1 MKKLWMAGTA
11 VCFLAG
17 IVMIFLPV
25 HMQMTGLVLCLL
37 GLVMGL
43 CAVLRGKNSP
53 AAQLSVQ
60 ILVILAATGVVIL
73 MACMNII
80 TTSGQ
85 PDWKRAKQSDYA
97 VVLGAA
103 VQENGVPSRIMRSRL
118 RAAITFME
126 ENPSAMVILSG
137 GQGPD
142 EPMSEAQCMYDTMR
156 EMGADETRLILEG
169 ESHTTREN
177 LINSQKIMESRGGT
191 KNPITLITSE
201 FHQRRAGY
209 IAESLHID
217 TCAVSGHTDQWFY
230 RVNYTLREVF
240 AFVKAAFQSGMD

>member
-1 MKKLWMAGTA
+1 MKKLWMAGA
-11 VCFLAG
+11 GLCFLLG
-17 IVMIFLPV
+17 LVMILLPV
-25 HMQMTGLVLCLL
+25 HMQMTGVILCLL
-37 GLVMGL
+37 GLVIGL
-43 CAVLRGKNSP
+43 CGILHRKNSP
-53 AAQLSVQ
+53 AAHVTAE
-60 ILVILAATGVVIL
+60 ILAILAAAGVVIL

-103 VQENGVPSRIMRSRL
+103 VQENGAPSRIMRSRL

-142 EPMSEAQCMYDTMR
+142 EPMSEARCMYDTIR

-177 LINSQKIMESRGGT
+177 LINSQEIIVSRGGT
-191 KNPITLITSE
+191 ENPITLITSE
-201 FHQRRAGY
+201 FHQRRAAY
-209 IAESLHID
+209 IADSLDID

-240 AFVKAAFQSGMD
+240 AFVKAAFQSSMD